1 MTIDRFVPEYSAQ
14 SVDDLRNRLR
24 RNRWP
29 DEVPQSGWGYGTN
42 SDFLREACDYWGTQ
56 FNWQREMERF
66 AAFPHFKTTISGQ
79 EIHFLHVRGKGPAP
93 IPLVLTHGWPGS
105 FLEFLRIMPLLTDPA
120 SHGAPATDS
129 FDVIVP
135 SLPGYGYSGKPGRG
149 MNMFAVADLWVEL
162 MAKLGYEHFSAQGGD
177 VGAGVTTVLGLR
189 HAERVLGI
197 HLNFIPG
204 SYRPFLPPS
213 TSPTEEEQTSLKQ
226 AARWV
231 EQQGAY
237 WHMQRTTP
245 LTAAYALSDSPTGL
259 AAWILEKF
267 RNWSDCSGDPRNTF
281 PIDELLAN
289 VTLYWMTETINS
301 SFRMYFENAS
311 APLAFGEHDFVTVPC
326 AIAQF
331 PKEIYF
337 PSRTWVERGYNVH
350 RWTEMDCGGH
360 FAAWEQP
367 ELLAQDLRSFF
378 REFR

>member
-1 MTIDRFVPEYSAQ
+1 MTIERFVPEYSAEL
-14 SVDDLRNRLR
+14 VDDLRNRLR

-29 DEVPQSGWGYGTN
+29 DEVQQSGWDYGTN
-42 SDFLREACDYWGTQ
+42 PDFLREACDYWCTQ
-56 FNWQREMERF
+56 FDWHREVERF
-66 AAFPHFKTTISGQ
+66 AAFLQFKTTISGQ

-105 FLEFLRIMPLLTDPA
+105 FLEFLRIIPLLTDPA
-120 SHGAPATDS
+120 SHGGSTTDS

-149 MNMFAVADLWVEL
+149 MNMFAVGDLWVEL
-162 MAKLGYEHFSAQGGD
+162 MARLGYEHFSAQGGD
-177 VGAGVTTVLGLR
+177 VGAGDTTVLGLR

-213 TSPTEEEQTSLKQ
+213 TSPTEEERVALKQ
-226 AARWV
+226 AAQWV

-267 RNWSDCSGDPRNTF
+267 RNWSDCNGDPRNTF

-289 VTLYWMTETINS
+289 VTLYWMTETIYS

-337 PSRTWVERGYNVH
+337 PSRTWIERGYNVH